1 MKMEF
6 DMTDFNRVMKKYLSV
21 NRRENAELINKKA
34 SQFTA
39 VAVNRDARRRW
50 LAFTLKEKTKEARQL
65 RRHLGRWR
73 RSQIA
78 SM

>member
-39 VAVNRDARRRW
+39 VAVNRTIVAGGSKTEPRQW
-50 LAFTLKEKTKEARQL
+50 LK
-65 RRHLGRWR
+65 GRGML
-73 RSQIA
+73 SG
-78 SM
+78 S